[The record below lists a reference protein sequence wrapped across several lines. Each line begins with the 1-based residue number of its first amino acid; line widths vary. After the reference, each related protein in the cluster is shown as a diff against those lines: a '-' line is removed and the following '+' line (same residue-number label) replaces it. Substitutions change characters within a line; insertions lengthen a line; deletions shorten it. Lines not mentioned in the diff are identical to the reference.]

1 MKIFQ
6 NLSAI
11 LPSKSSSF
19 SMFKCCKTATQST
32 VTRPWLNM
40 PTNKIARISHKK
52 NTTIT
57 SHSSSLSKSCCDEIF
72 TAMSKDL
79 PHLICV
85 MSLARCTLYVHFCL
99 LIVNSIQH
107 GTSTKRLTATLP
119 TLTRCCFPGELP
131 CLAHCCRRGW
141 LFRLCLAVLKHLIKL
156 FLSHIHFLKILSS
169 FQFSAVKKPQK
180 LIFSNLTEHN
190 FDC

>member
-52 NTTIT
+52 KHDNNKPQQQLVEVMLRWNFYGNVQRPST
-57 SHSSSLSKSCCDEIF
+57 SHLRNVSRKVHFVCAFLSTNCKFNSAWDFHKTINRNTSNSHSLLLPRGTSLSR
-72 TAMSKDL
+72 
-79 PHLICV
+79 
-85 MSLARCTLYVHFCL
+85 SL
-99 LIVNSIQH
+99 
-107 GTSTKRLTATLP
+107 
-119 TLTRCCFPGELP
+119 
-131 CLAHCCRRGW
+131 
-141 LFRLCLAVLKHLIKL
+141 
-156 FLSHIHFLKILSS
+156 LSS
-169 FQFSAVKKPQK
+169 W
-180 LIFSNLTEHN
+180 LIISTLSCGSETFN
-190 FDC
+190 